1 MRMGI
6 PYIENIEFYFPSTS
20 NDNIENTSERGG
32 EHCDP
37 VSEVTTKLVGLQIAE
52 SSTQTSKTV
61 VCDTATQTEEFDYM
75 FKTAKRPFDREDML
89 DDDKVAFYTGLP
101 TLKLLDALYG
111 HIAPHITRR
120 SLTLTNYQ
128 ELVMVLMKLRL
139 DIPYRDLAYR
149 FGVSISTVS
158 RIFSSWLTTM
168 EIRLS
173 PLIYWP
179 EREELWQTMPQCFQ
193 YSFGKKTTVI
203 IDCFEVFIEK
213 PTNLLARAQTFS
225 SYKHHN
231 TVKVLIGITPQGS
244 ISFVS
249 KAWGGRTSDK
259 FLTENCG
266 LMNKLLPGDLV
277 MADRGFTIHDIVALK
292 RAELA
297 IPAFTKGK
305 SQLDPA
311 DVESTRGIAN
321 VRIHVERVI
330 GLLRNKYTI
339 LQGTLGTDYLITSEQ
354 RQVPLIDR
362 ILRVCSGLVNLC
374 PPIIPFD

>member
-1 MRMGI
+1 MTRGERAKERRKRQHERESVERAAKLAKLNENGDT
-6 PYIENIEFYFPSTS
+6 IENIEFYFLSTS

-61 VCDTATQTEEFDYM
+61 VCDTTTQTEEFDYM

-120 SLTLTNYQ
+120 SLSLTNYQ

-139 DIPYRDLAYR
+139 DVPYPDLAYR

-168 EIRLS
+168 DIRLS

-179 EREELWQTMPQCFQ
+179 ESC
-193 YSFGKKTTVI
+193 GK
-203 IDCFEVFIEK
+203 
-213 PTNLLARAQTFS
+213 L
-225 SYKHHN
+225 
-231 TVKVLIGITPQGS
+231 
-244 ISFVS
+244 
-249 KAWGGRTSDK
+249 
-259 FLTENCG
+259 
-266 LMNKLLPGDLV
+266 
-277 MADRGFTIHDIVALK
+277 
-292 RAELA
+292 
-297 IPAFTKGK
+297 
-305 SQLDPA
+305 
-311 DVESTRGIAN
+311 
-321 VRIHVERVI
+321 
-330 GLLRNKYTI
+330 
-339 LQGTLGTDYLITSEQ
+339 
-354 RQVPLIDR
+354 
-362 ILRVCSGLVNLC
+362 
-374 PPIIPFD
+374 